1 MVFATGICV
10 SCNVISMWH
19 VCNINIFEKMHQFK
33 GIGHHLKPSILI
45 ENSSVY
51 ISSLMIACAYTKKQ
65 FIQPKRR
72 GFKKS
77 LARDRL
83 RSLAAAVSAVVA
95 LHCWS
100 PVASA

>member
-45 ENSSVY
+45 ENTSVY
-51 ISSLMIACAYTKKQ
+51 IPSLMIACAYTKNNLYNQK
-65 FIQPKRR
+65 
-72 GFKKS
+72 GG
-77 LARDRL
+77 
-83 RSLAAAVSAVVA
+83 VS
-95 LHCWS
+95 
-100 PVASA
+100 